1 MIENKQLTKNFT
13 LFEFINSKMPS
24 KAIIMNYA
32 TLDKMQESERNII
45 FENITA
51 VALTLQKIRDKY
63 NLPIVITSGYRC
75 EEWEKYRERSGNSQH
90 TRGLAVDFY
99 VMSENRNLIM
109 NDIMKDYKNFM
120 GGLATKKNG
129 DDFVFIHID
138 LRTPSAEHIHR
149 GYGARWTY

>member
-32 TLDKMQESERNII
+32 TLDKMQESEKNII
-45 FENITA
+45 FENIKA

-63 NLPIVITSGYRC
+63 NLPIIITSGYRC
-75 EEWEKYRERSGNSQH
+75 EDWEKYRGRSGDSQH

-129 DDFVFIHID
+129 DDFIFIHID
-138 LRTPSAEHIHR
+138 LRTPSTEHIHR